1 MQSLDYLSVLP
12 EIFLLIAICFLL
24 LITVFKKDNAGCL
37 AYRLSLAI
45 LLVLV
50 VLFVRQCDGQSQLA
64 FHGMFVYDPLA
75 NLLKASSAIALL
87 ITLIYSRDYLQQ
99 RHLLTPDLFALV
111 LLGMLGQCVM
121 ISGSN
126 FLSLYLGLELLALSS
141 YALVALR
148 RDHGVSIEAAMKYF
162 ILGALASGF
171 LLYGISMLYGA
182 TGTLDLDGVFKA
194 VSTGQINKLTLMFG
208 VVFIVA
214 GLAFKLGVAPFHM
227 WVPDIYQGSPTA
239 VTLLIAGAPKLAAL
253 AMTMRFLIDGLLA
266 LAVEWQQMLVI
277 LAVLSLIIGN
287 ITAIAQ
293 TNFKRMLA
301 YSTIAHMG
309 FMLLGLTSGVA
320 ALKID
325 GAVYAYGASL
335 FYALTYVL
343 TTLGTFGVLLLLSR
357 QDFEA
362 EHIHDLKGLNQR
374 HPWWALITLLLMFSL
389 AGIPP
394 TVGFYAK
401 LAVLQALVDAG
412 MTWLAVIAV
421 LTSLIGAF
429 YYLRIVK
436 VMYFEKPEAPLH
448 TPDKQPS
455 RALRQGVLSLNGG
468 LILVLGL
475 LPGAAITLCVETV
488 RLTLAY

>member
-1 MQSLDYLSVLP
+1 
-12 EIFLLIAICFLL
+12 
-24 LITVFKKDNAGCL
+24 
-37 AYRLSLAI
+37 
-45 LLVLV
+45 
-50 VLFVRQCDGQSQLA
+50 
-64 FHGMFVYDPLA
+64 
-75 NLLKASSAIALL
+75 
-87 ITLIYSRDYLQQ
+87 
-99 RHLLTPDLFALV
+99 
-111 LLGMLGQCVM
+111 
-121 ISGSN
+121 
-126 FLSLYLGLELLALSS
+126 
-141 YALVALR
+141 
-148 RDHGVSIEAAMKYF
+148 
-162 ILGALASGF
+162 
-171 LLYGISMLYGA
+171 
-182 TGTLDLDGVFKA
+182 
-194 VSTGQINKLTLMFG
+194 
-208 VVFIVA
+208 
-214 GLAFKLGVAPFHM
+214 
-227 WVPDIYQGSPTA
+227 
-239 VTLLIAGAPKLAAL
+239 
-253 AMTMRFLIDGLLA
+253 
-266 LAVEWQQMLVI
+266 
-277 LAVLSLIIGN
+277 
-287 ITAIAQ
+287 
-293 TNFKRMLA
+293 
-301 YSTIAHMG
+301 
-309 FMLLGLTSGVA
+309 
-320 ALKID
+320 
-325 GAVYAYGASL
+325 L